1 MKTVPTEEQAQ
12 ALNQKVEAL
21 IVDVV
26 EGFTR
31 DPAFKDL
38 TPQSVVVGLANNM
51 MQAVC
56 LISIEVGLS
65 VDQLHRFLDK
75 AFSDAQ
81 GDVRAINDALRD
93 IAGRN

>member
-1 MKTVPTEEQAQ
+1 MKTVPTEEQTQ

-21 IVDVV
+21 IVDAV
-26 EGFTR
+26 EGLTR
-31 DPAFKDL
+31 DPVFKDL
-38 TPQSVVVGLANNM
+38 TPQSVVVDLANNL

-65 VDQLHRFLDK
+65 VDQLHRFLDI
-75 AFSDAQ
+75 AFATAKV
-81 GDVRAINDALRD
+81 DVAAMRDALRD